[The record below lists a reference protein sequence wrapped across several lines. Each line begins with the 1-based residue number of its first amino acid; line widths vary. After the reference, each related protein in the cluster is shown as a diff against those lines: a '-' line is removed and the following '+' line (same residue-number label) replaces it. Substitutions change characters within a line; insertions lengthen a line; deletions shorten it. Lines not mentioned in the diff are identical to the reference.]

1 MTGVDLSARGLDVAP
16 TLLGAMLTSTLGGA
30 RVRVR
35 ITEVEAY
42 EGADDPASHA
52 YRGPTARN
60 AVMFGPPRSVYVY
73 RHMGLHYCMNL
84 TCGTEGTAT
93 AVLIRAGEVVDGEE
107 TAWQRRNATGV
118 CRTPRDLARGP
129 ARLTVA
135 LAVTGQHNGID
146 INAGDGLSL
155 EAPRSR
161 PSMRRGRSEEHTS
174 ELQSRGHLVCRL
186 LPEKKKTPSPTET
199 RRDR

>member
-1 MTGVDLSARGLDVAP
+1 MTAMDLPPAVS
-16 TLLGAMLTSTLGGA
+16 TSPRPCWGDTHEHLGGR

-60 AVMFGPPRSVYVY
+60 AVMFGPPGGVYVY

-146 INAGDGLSL
+146 ICRDGLSL
-155 EAPRSR
+155 EALIRPRCAAARGSGCGN
-161 PSMRRGRSEEHTS
+161 RRGS
-174 ELQSRGHLVCRL
+174 
-186 LPEKKKTPSPTET
+186 
-199 RRDR
+199 